1 MIPFQPVL
9 ESGGFILN
17 DKAEAIVSIKVG
29 PFLNIKKKIQS
40 GKLFFL
46 LQVFTKQNS
55 SQRTVVMSWKTE
67 IISVR
72 KLVFSFFLFFQTK
85 PQISPRNRQKA
96 FLKSVDIK
104 GNTAQ
109 NPVFQTA
116 KSFKLWYEV

>member
-72 KLVFSFFLFFQTK
+72 KLVFSFFFVFSNKTTDISQKQTEGFFK
-85 PQISPRNRQKA
+85 ISR
-96 FLKSVDIK
+96 
-104 GNTAQ
+104 
-109 NPVFQTA
+109 
-116 KSFKLWYEV
+116 Y